1 MTLIASDAPVR
12 GVFVMLDGVRHE
24 FPKANR
30 WISRNPGVGIEV
42 VRDWIVGKSGRAFA
56 VHAEFGRFDMVGYM
70 REAA

>member
-1 MTLIASDAPVR
+1 MTIIDRDAPVR

-24 FPKANR
+24 FPKANCWR
-30 WISRNPGVGIEV
+30 SRHPDAGITVG
-42 VRDWIVGKSGRAFA
+42 RDWVLGIARAFA